1 MFRQINLT
9 IQSSLLFFLL
19 FVSSCSTE
27 KKTSA
32 DNKVDTLK
40 TETNTDN
47 LNEENSEVTEEEL
60 IASELKERANS
71 DSIAYEALHI
81 YSGNYQLETE
91 SEGVTAT
98 VNLTYLGDKQFTFD
112 WSFNVSEANCEAKL
126 SGTLQ
131 MDRTQHGFI
140 TCNSTLIHVNFNGTW
155 NGYDVIEILIEEP
168 QACNTISGDCI
179 FSGTYRK
186 KSA

>member
-47 LNEENSEVTEEEL
+47 LNEENSEVTEEL